1 MEIQSQT
8 SYEVRCERCRVSFPV
23 GTKRCVHCG
32 ERIGRPRAARVAMR
46 HGPGAPPPPVLDEV
60 GDDEIPPRSGM
71 MSPVAILWIVLILGS
86 AVYRACS

>member
-1 MEIQSQT
+1 
-8 SYEVRCERCRVSFPV
+8 
-23 GTKRCVHCG
+23 
-32 ERIGRPRAARVAMR
+32 
-46 HGPGAPPPPVLDEV
+46 VLDEV